1 MKQLYYIRRYTLR
14 RDGTLKADGIP
25 GIWKGHDQGVSLY
38 EAGGARENGYKRAN
52 NLHRCEA
59 KRLLP
64 VLIKRLNEFY
74 GHTNWGELR
83 ILPVDDYSKTYT
95 LK

>member
-1 MKQLYYIRRYTLR
+1 MKQLYYIRRYTVR
-14 RDGTLKADGIP
+14 RDGTLRADGIP
-25 GIWKGHDQGVSLY
+25 GIWKGHDQGVSLL
-38 EAGGARENGYKRAN
+38 EAQQGGSDYSRAN

-74 GHTNWGELR
+74 GHTNWGELH

-95 LK
+95 HK

>member
-14 RDGTLKADGIP
+14 RDGTLKAEGIP
-25 GIWKGHDQGVSLY
+25 GIWKGHDQGVSLF
-38 EAGGARENGYKRAN
+38 EAQQGGSDYSRAN
-52 NLHRCEA
+52 NLHKCEA

-64 VLIKRLNEFY
+64 KLITRLNEFY

-83 ILPVDDYSKTYT
+83 ILPVDDYSKTYK
-95 LK
+95 LR